1 MVGGEAPAPHQ
12 CFTSRS
18 LSSRAAPQCISGRT
32 SYLRFRLAF
41 HPYPQ
46 VIRAL
51 CNGHRCGPPCPIT
64 GTSACPW
71 VAQAVSGLPD
81 ATAALFRLAFAVA
94 PASHCLNLPRRV
106 TRRIILQKARR
117 QPDHEWSWAFDC
129 MEANGF
135 RIYFTPLAGVL
146 FTVPSRYCALSVTVC
161 SSPWGVGSPAS
172 HALARGAC
180 YSRTRCS
187 LVVQS
192 TYPTITVC
200 GAVFQ
205 TASVSHTYPR
215 VNRQVNH
222 PLSYNPVL
230 ATTAVLAPAQ
240 FGPKSPVRSPL
251 LREYCYFLGLLR
263 CFSSPGSLRKKC
275 GLPTSGRGCP
285 IRR

>member
-117 QPDHEWSWAFDC
+117 QPDHKV
-129 MEANGF
+129 
-135 RIYFTPLAGVL
+135 VL
-146 FTVPSRYCALSVTVC
+146 GLRLHGSKRVQDLFH
-161 SSPWGVGSPAS
+161 SPR
-172 HALARGAC
+172 RGAFH
-180 YSRTRCS
+180 RS
-187 LVVQS
+187 L
-192 TYPTITVC
+192 TVLC
-200 GAVFQ
+200 AIGHCV
-205 TASVSHTYPR
+205 
-215 VNRQVNH
+215 
-222 PLSYNPVL
+222 
-230 ATTAVLAPAQ
+230 
-240 FGPKSPVRSPL
+240 
-251 LREYCYFLGLLR
+251 
-263 CFSSPGSLRKKC
+263 
-275 GLPTSGRGCP
+275 
-285 IRR
+285 